1 MSDIHIGS
9 DFDNTIVCYED
20 VFFQLALEEG
30 LVPEDFPHDKVAIR
44 DHLRAAGKED
54 RWTLIQGLAY
64 GPRMHEAR
72 AFPGALDFFAACK
85 AGALPISIVSHRS
98 RQPYAGPPYDLHSAA
113 MEWLEKN
120 GFLDYVSLAQVS
132 FKVTR
137 SEKVARIREIG
148 CSHFID
154 DLPEVLADPGMPA
167 DLTRILFAPEA
178 AVPKPDAGSVVNS
191 WAQLKT
197 LFRV

>member
-1 MSDIHIGS
+1 MSAIHIGS
-9 DFDNTIVCYED
+9 DFDNTIVCYEEI
-20 VFFQLALEEG
+20 FFQLALEEG
-30 LVPEDFPHDKVAIR
+30 LIPADFPHDKVAIR

-72 AFPGALDFFAACK
+72 AFPGALDFFAACR
-85 AGALPISIVSHRS
+85 AAALPVSIVSHRS
-98 RQPYAGPPYDLHSAA
+98 RKPYAGPSYDLHSAA

-120 GFLDYVSLAQVS
+120 GFLDCVSLASVS

-137 SEKVARIREIG
+137 SEKVARICELG

-154 DLPEVLADPGMPA
+154 DLPEVLADSGMPA
-167 DLTRILFAPEA
+167 DLTRILFDPEA
-178 AVPKPDAGSVVNS
+178 AAPKPDTGQVVSS

-197 LFRV
+197 LFGV